1 MNQCLDLVF
10 LASPTTAFL
19 LLLIFGPCTFN
30 FLVKFAS
37 PSSSM
42 TRISPGQHPDN
53 AGTRCLIILWTLIS
67 LCKHTLR
74 SSSYSPF
81 EILYGRPFPVG
92 EREKLEGDHQQL
104 AGLEMSQ
111 HLQAL
116 EKSSTISPGNLR
128 KGHPFVWAIG
138 FIPISQEMKYGLK
151 TGKRSHFSQFG
162 QALTR
167 SSWQP
172 LLLLKLQAS
181 SPGSTTPESRRQWLP
196 VMRTPGKQFRT
207 PKIHSKSGSKI
218 NDPHP

>member
-1 MNQCLDLVF
+1 MSPNSCIFSYLENLV
-10 LASPTTAFL
+10 LLVSPSAAFL
-19 LLLIFGPCTFN
+19 HLIFGPYIFN
-30 FLVKFAS
+30 FLVKFVS
-37 PSSSM
+37 PNSST
-42 TRISPGQHPDN
+42 TRISPIQHPDN
-53 AGTRCLIILWTLIS
+53 AKTSCFIILWTLIS

-138 FIPISQEMKYGLK
+138 FIPISQEMKYGLMI
-151 TGKRSHFSQFG
+151 GKKKKNNTSASLDRPSH
-162 QALTR
+162 
-167 SSWQP
+167 
-172 LLLLKLQAS
+172 
-181 SPGSTTPESRRQWLP
+181 SR
-196 VMRTPGKQFRT
+196 PGK
-207 PKIHSKSGSKI
+207 PYCC
-218 NDPHP
+218 